1 MDTSIKIKSSELN
14 KSFLSYLKKIVE
26 KSNSSELT
34 ITLKTSEVLRKETGE
49 EYKSRLLAAK
59 NNLDK
64 GENTVTFSTD
74 EFDAWAKKLLK
85 DK

>member
-1 MDTSIKIKSSELN
+1 MDTLIRIKPSELN

-34 ITLKTSEVLRKETGE
+34 ITLKTSDVLCKETGE
-49 EYKSRLLAAK
+49 EKKSRLLTAK

-64 GENTVTFSTD
+64 GENTVTFSTE
-74 EFDAWAKKLLK
+74 EFDVLAKKLLK
-85 DK
+85 K